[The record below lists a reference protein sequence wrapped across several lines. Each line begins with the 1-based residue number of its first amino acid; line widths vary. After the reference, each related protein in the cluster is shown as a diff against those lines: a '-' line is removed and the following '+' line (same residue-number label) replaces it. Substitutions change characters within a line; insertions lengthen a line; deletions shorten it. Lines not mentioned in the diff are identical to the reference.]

1 VKKKNIGINCCF
13 YIYNNYKMAVH
24 DFPEI
29 EKETR
34 ELQRLRKIKN
44 KNDDKSKFV
53 KFLNKKNNNIY
64 SDESSHFANII
75 GKFLIIIFIRLKI
88 VI

>member
-1 VKKKNIGINCCF
+1 
-13 YIYNNYKMAVH
+13 MAVH